1 VSLTVRQRIE
11 GQATAVVGR
20 ESERAVLRLLLTA
33 DRPLVVFIH
42 GIAGVGKSALIEAF
56 SVEARAGGAIVLR
69 LDCGEIEPTER
80 GFLAALS
87 GATGGEL
94 HSVDDAATRLAS
106 LGDTVVLVLDTYEVL
121 RPLDPWLRQAFV
133 PALSDRVRI
142 IFAGREPPMT
152 GWPTSLGALFRSLPL
167 ANLPREDANALLQQ
181 AGIAGAD
188 ADRINRIARGH
199 PLSLRL
205 AGAALLD
212 YPGVDHEASTV
223 NAMVEAL
230 TELYLARLDPATRQ
244 VLDAASVVR
253 RPTMSLLAAMLPGA
267 APQDAIERLR
277 TLPFVEVGN
286 DGLIVHETVREV
298 VAAFLRSSDP
308 DRSRRYRVAAW
319 RQLRDEVAR
328 ASPEEMWRYTA
339 DLLYIL
345 ENPVIREAFFPTT
358 EHLYFVEAAQPA
370 DWPAIAEII
379 GLRQP
384 LATARILETWW
395 HRAPAAFRVAR
406 DGSGVIA
413 GFYVVCQLGCLVP
426 AILDVDPVARRFQD
440 HLRDHPVPP
449 GRRVLFDRIDLARD
463 AGTSEPAVMAA
474 ILLDLKRMYME
485 LRPELRRIYTI
496 DWEPITPGSA
506 WDRLG
511 IGPMP
516 GGPIE
521 LGGVLCYLIFLD
533 FGPASVDGWLTRV
546 VAKELHVEED
556 SLLDVAQRQL
566 VLEGQRIDLTK
577 LEFEVLNYL
586 YQRPGKVVERSALLR
601 DVWGYDYAAGSNV
614 IPTLVASI
622 RRKLGDHASAVE
634 TVRGL
639 GYRFVAP
646 STSAALRP
654 PNPNEVDRTRR

>member
-1 VSLTVRQRIE
+1 VNLTVRQRIE
-11 GQATAVVGR
+11 GQAAAVVGR
-20 ESERAVLRLLLTA
+20 ESERGVLRPLLDA

-56 SVEARAGGAIVLR
+56 SVEARARGAIVLR

-87 GATGGEL
+87 GAIGGEL
-94 HSVDDAATRLAS
+94 QSVDDAATRLAS
-106 LGDTVVLVLDTYEVL
+106 LGDRVVLLLDTYEVL

-152 GWPTSLGALFRSLPL
+152 GWPSSMGALFRSLPL
-167 ANLPREDANALLQQ
+167 GNLPREDANALLRQ

-205 AGAALLD
+205 AAAALLE

-267 APQDAIERLR
+267 APQDAVERLR
-277 TLPFVEVGN
+277 RLPFVEVGN
-286 DGLIVHETVREV
+286 DGLVVHETVREV

-319 RQLRDEVAR
+319 RQLREEVAR

-370 DWPAIAEII
+370 DGPAIAEII
-379 GLRQP
+379 GLHEP
-384 LATARILETWW
+384 PAAAAILEAWW
-395 HRAPAAFRVAR
+395 QRAPTAFRVVR
-406 DGSGVIA
+406 DGSGAVA
-413 GFYVVCQLGCLVP
+413 GFYMVCQAGSLTRGLV
-426 AILDVDPVARRFQD
+426 DVDPVARRWLD
-440 HLRDHPVPP
+440 HLRHYPVPP
-449 GRRVLFDRIDLARD
+449 GRRVLFERIELARD
-463 AGTSEPAVMAA
+463 FDQSLSAVLAA

-485 LRPELRRIYTI
+485 LRPELRRIYSI
-496 DWEPITPGSA
+496 DWEPIASGSA
-506 WDRLG
+506 WARLG

-516 GGPIE
+516 GGPLE
-521 LGGVLCYLIFLD
+521 LGGVTYYLTFLD

-546 VAKELHVEED
+546 IAAELQVEDD
-556 SLLDVAQRQL
+556 SILDVAQRQL
-566 VLEGQRIDLTK
+566 VLDGRRIDLTK

-614 IPTLVASI
+614 IPTLVASV
-622 RRKLGDHASAVE
+622 RRKLGDRAAAIE

-639 GYRFVAP
+639 GYRFVPP
-646 STSAALRP
+646 S
-654 PNPNEVDRTRR
+654 

>member
-11 GQATAVVGR
+11 GQAAAVVGR
-20 ESERAVLRLLLTA
+20 ESERVVLRQMLSA

-42 GIAGVGKSALIEAF
+42 GIAGVGKTALIEAF
-56 SVEARAGGAIVLR
+56 SVEARTRGAIVLR

-87 GATGGEL
+87 GAVGGEL
-94 HSVDDAATRLAS
+94 LSVDDAATRLAS
-106 LGDTVVLVLDTYEVL
+106 LGDRVVLLLDTYEVL

-133 PALSDRVRI
+133 PAISDRVRI

-152 GWPTSLGALFRSLPL
+152 GWPSSLGALFRSLPL
-167 ANLPREDANALLQQ
+167 ANLPREDANALLRQ
-181 AGIAGAD
+181 AGIVGAD

-205 AGAALLD
+205 AGAALLES
-212 YPGVDHEASTV
+212 PGVDHEASTV
-223 NAMVEAL
+223 NALVEAL
-230 TELYLARLDPATRQ
+230 AELYLARLDPATRQ

-253 RPTMSLLAAMLPGA
+253 RPTTSLLAAMLPET

-319 RQLRDEVAR
+319 RQLREEVAR
-328 ASPEEMWRYTA
+328 ATPEEMWRYTA

-358 EHLYFVEAAQPA
+358 EHLYFVETAQPA
-370 DWPAIAEII
+370 DGPAIAEII
-379 GLRQP
+379 GLHEP
-384 LATARILETWW
+384 PAAAAIIETWW
-395 HRAPAAFRVAR
+395 QRAPTAFRVAR
-406 DGSGVIA
+406 DGAGAIA
-413 GFYVVCQLGCLVP
+413 GFYVVCQLGSLTP
-426 AILDVDPVARRFQD
+426 ALIDVDPVARRWLD
-440 HLRDHPVPP
+440 HLRHNPVPA
-449 GRRVLFDRIDLARD
+449 GRRVLFERIELAREFD
-463 AGTSEPAVMAA
+463 DSMSAVLAA

-485 LRPELRRIYTI
+485 LRPELRRIYSI
-496 DWEPITPGSA
+496 DWEPIAPGSA
-506 WDRLG
+506 WARLG
-511 IGPMP
+511 IGPLP
-516 GGPIE
+516 GEPLE
-521 LGGVLCYLIFLD
+521 LGGVTYYLTFLD

-546 VAKELHVEED
+546 IAAELQVEDD
-556 SLLDVAQRQL
+556 SILDVAQRQL
-566 VLEGQRIDLTK
+566 VLDGHRVDLTK

-601 DVWGYDYAAGSNV
+601 DVWGYDYAASSNV
-614 IPTLVASI
+614 IPALVASM
-622 RRKLGDHASAVE
+622 RRKLGDHASAIE

-646 STSAALRP
+646 NTSAAWSP
-654 PNPNEVDRTRR
+654 PNPSEVEGGRR